1 MIFGTA
7 IISGCM
13 LVGYLIGEALGAL
26 LGVGINVGGVGFSM
40 LCLLC
45 LTNYMRSHDKMS
57 EEIKSGIRFWKG
69 MYIPVVVAMSASQD
83 VVSALSQGAVAIVAG
98 LASVLS
104 VIFIVYLLSKRGLL
118 S

>member
-13 LVGYLIGEALGAL
+13 LAGYAVGEALGAL

-45 LTNYMRSHDKMS
+45 LTNWMGARNKMS
-57 EEIKSGIRFWKG
+57 KGIQDGIRFWKG

-83 VVSALSQGAVAIVAG
+83 VVSALAQGGVAIVAG
-98 LASVLS
+98 LASVLGVVF
-104 VIFIVYLLSKRGLL
+104 VIFLLSKRGLL

>member
-1 MIFGTA
+1 MIYGTA

-13 LVGYLIGEALGAL
+13 LVGYLIGELLGAV

-40 LCLLC
+40 ICLLC
-45 LTNYMRSHDKMS
+45 FTNWLQKRGKMG
-57 EEIKSGIRFWKG
+57 EPVKSGIRFWKG

-98 LASVLS
+98 VASVLG
-104 VIFIVYLLSKRGLL
+104 VILIIALLSKRGLL
-118 S
+118 T